1 MSLPSL
7 LLRWLLPFAL
17 LPAQRLKLGQ
27 LVCFGVAAALVAA
40 QRLRSAPA
48 EGAASVGPS
57 AAFCVIG
64 GAEALFETCSLAL
77 FLRSVAK
84 AVTERTTP
92 RGWML
97 NALALAFVHSGLVH
111 RCGCEGAGGAAA
123 GGDAAAAAAAAA
135 EVCRAEDAAGVLEA
149 ATSSAVLRALAK
161 ALTRN
166 YRHACAATCA
176 VTSWTG

>member
-1 MSLPSL
+1 MSLPAL

-17 LPAQRLKLGQ
+17 LPPQRLKLGQ
-27 LVCFGVAAALVAA
+27 LACFATAAALIAA
-40 QRLRSAPA
+40 QRLQQPVP
-48 EGAASVGPS
+48 GGGGTS

-77 FLRSVAK
+77 FVRSIAK
-84 AVTERTTP
+84 AASSGTAPT
-92 RGWML
+92 GWLL

-111 RCGCEGAGGAAA
+111 RCGCEGAGGA
-123 GGDAAAAAAAAA
+123 GGADAAAAAA
-135 EVCRAEDAAGVLEA
+135 EVCRAEDAASMLEA
-149 ATSSAVLRALAK
+149 ATSSVVLRALAK